1 VKRAPAAPGAR
12 SLRAWPVWLLL
23 LAALLALMLA
33 SPRARAHAS
42 LVQSEPANA
51 SALAQA
57 PGALT
62 LRFNEDVTPTRIE
75 LVEADG
81 SKVAPRA
88 VHAGGATLT
97 VQLPP
102 LGEGSHALSWH
113 VVSADGHP
121 VAGVVTFSVG
131 TAAAQPTSAS
141 VSPRMAGSLAAAIWL
156 ARIALYIGLFV
167 GVGGV
172 FFTAWITSA
181 GARPGVDS
189 DHVTGRIVDGALLL
203 GLLSAAASPG
213 LQGADMLGLGAAQS
227 MGWHIWRTGAGSPY
241 GITLGIAA
249 CAMGLALVARPVRRP
264 GAARSASLLAL
275 IGVGLALAASGHAS
289 TASPQWATR
298 AAVFLHAT
306 GVALWVGALLPL
318 AGALRAGSLLG
329 PRVLARFSRLVVYPL
344 AALVLT
350 GLTLAVIQLGDF
362 SALPGTDY
370 GRVLVLKLAL
380 VALVLLLAAANR
392 WRLTGAVARGE
403 AGAAGRLRR
412 SIAVETAMLLAILA
426 VVALWRFTVPP
437 RSLVHADHAAAT
449 QESRQLQLHHA
460 RAMVNLQLTPG
471 RAGPVSI
478 TASIRGGASAAL
490 DARQVSYTLA
500 NSTVGIEG
508 LHAQASQVSP
518 GVWRADG
525 VLIPTA
531 GRWTVRVTILIDE
544 FTQVSLQG
552 TVTLDH

>member
-1 VKRAPAAPGAR
+1 MKRAPAAPDAR
-12 SLRAWPVWLLL
+12 SLRAWPASLLL

-42 LVQSEPANA
+42 LVQSEPASA
-51 SALAQA
+51 SVLSQA

-62 LRFNEDVTPTRIE
+62 LRFDEDVTPTRIE
-75 LVEADG
+75 IVEADG
-81 SKVAPRA
+81 RKVAPRD
-88 VHAGGATLT
+88 VHAGGTTLT
-97 VQLPP
+97 VQLPT
-102 LGEGSHALSWH
+102 LGGGVHAVSWH
-113 VVSADGHP
+113 VISADGHP

-131 TAAAQPTSAS
+131 TAAVRPAPAAAAAG
-141 VSPRMAGSLAAAIWL
+141 MAGSLAAAIWL

-167 GVGGV
+167 GVGGA
-172 FFTAWITSA
+172 FFSAWITPA

-189 DHVTGRIVDGALLL
+189 EHTGERTIDGALLL

-227 MGWHIWRTGAGSPY
+227 IGWHAWRTGVGSPY
-241 GITLGIAA
+241 GVTLCIAA
-249 CAMGLALVARPVRRP
+249 GALALALAARRVRRP
-264 GAARSASLLAL
+264 EAARPASLLAL
-275 IGVGLALAASGHAS
+275 VGLGLALAASGHAS
-289 TASPQWATR
+289 TAPPQWATR

-318 AGALRAGSLLG
+318 ASALRAGSPLG
-329 PRVLARFSRLVVYPL
+329 PRVLARFSRLIVYPL

-350 GLTLAVIQLGDF
+350 GLTLAAIQLGDF
-362 SALPGTDY
+362 SALTGTDY

-392 WRLTGAVARGE
+392 WRLTVAVARDE

-437 RSLVHADHAAAT
+437 RSLAHAAAA
-449 QESRQLQLHHA
+449 QESRHVQLHDARATVDLQL
-460 RAMVNLQLTPG
+460 MPG

-478 TASIRGGASAAL
+478 TASIRDGASAAL
-490 DARQVSYTLA
+490 DARQVGYTLA
-500 NSTVGIEG
+500 NSAVGIEA
-508 LHAQASQVSP
+508 LHAQASQVRP

-525 VLIPTA
+525 VLIPT
-531 GRWTVRVTILIDE
+531 GGQWTVRVTILIDE
-544 FTQVSLQG
+544 FTQLSLQG
-552 TVTLDH
+552 TVTLDD

>member
-1 VKRAPAAPGAR
+1 VKHAPAAPGAR
-12 SLRAWPVWLLL
+12 SLRAWPAGLLL

-102 LGEGSHALSWH
+102 LGEGVHALSWH

-131 TAAAQPTSAS
+131 AAAARPTSAS
-141 VSPRMAGSLAAAIWL
+141 VRMPGSLAAAIWL

-167 GVGGV
+167 GVGGA
-172 FFTAWITSA
+172 FFAASVIAGGARRGVDPDRMA
-181 GARPGVDS
+181 GARIIDA
-189 DHVTGRIVDGALLL
+189 ALLL

-213 LQGADMLGLGAAQS
+213 LQGADMLGLGAASGMQ
-227 MGWHIWRTGAGSPY
+227 WHTWRTGAGSPY

-264 GAARSASLLAL
+264 GAARPASLLAL

-289 TASPQWATR
+289 TAPPQWATR

-318 AGALRAGSLLG
+318 AGTLRAGSLLG
-329 PRVLARFSRLVVYPL
+329 PRVLTRFSRLVVYPL

-380 VALVLLLAAANR
+380 VTLVLLLAAANR
-392 WRLTGAVARGE
+392 WRLTGAAVRGE
-403 AGAAGRLRR
+403 PGGAGRLRR
-412 SIAVETAMLLAILA
+412 SIAVETVMLLAILA

-437 RSLVHADHAAAT
+437 RSLAHADHTAAA
-449 QESRQLQLHHA
+449 QESRQLQLHDA

-500 NSTVGIEG
+500 NSTVGIEA

>member
-1 VKRAPAAPGAR
+1 MKRAPAAPDAR
-12 SLRAWPVWLLL
+12 SLRAWPACLLL

-33 SPRARAHAS
+33 SPKARAHAS

-62 LRFNEDVTPTRIE
+62 LRFNEDITPTRIE

-81 SKVAPRA
+81 SKIAPRA
-88 VHAGGATLT
+88 IHAGGATLT
-97 VQLPP
+97 AQLPP
-102 LGEGSHALSWH
+102 LGEGVHAVSWH

-131 TAAAQPTSAS
+131 TAAVRPTSVS
-141 VSPRMAGSLAAAIWL
+141 VSTRMSGSLAAAIWL

-167 GVGGV
+167 GVGGA
-172 FFTAWITSA
+172 FFAVWITSA
-181 GARPGVDS
+181 SARPGVDP
-189 DHVTGRIVDGALLL
+189 DHMTGRTIDGALLL
-203 GLLSAAASPG
+203 GLLGTAASPA

-227 MGWHIWRTGAGSPY
+227 IGWHAWRTGVGSPY
-241 GITLGIAA
+241 GVTLGIAA
-249 CAMGLALVARPVRRP
+249 GALALALAARRVRRP
-264 GAARSASLLAL
+264 EAARPASLLAL

-289 TASPQWATR
+289 TAPPQWATR

-318 AGALRAGSLLG
+318 ASALRSGSPLG
-329 PRVLARFSRLVVYPL
+329 PRVLARFSRLIVYPL

-370 GRVLVLKLAL
+370 GRVLMLKLAL

-403 AGAAGRLRR
+403 ASAAGRLRR

-437 RSLVHADHAAAT
+437 RSLAHDDHAAAA
-449 QESRQLQLHHA
+449 QESRHMQLHDARATVDLQL
-460 RAMVNLQLTPG
+460 MPG

-478 TASIRGGASAAL
+478 TASIRDGASAAL
-490 DARQVSYTLA
+490 DARQVGYTLA
-500 NSTVGIEG
+500 NGAVGIEA
-508 LHAQASQVSP
+508 LHAQASQVRP

-525 VLIPTA
+525 VLIPT
-531 GRWTVRVTILIDE
+531 GGQWTVRVTILIDE
-544 FTQVSLQG
+544 FTQLSLQG
-552 TVTLDH
+552 TVTLDD